1 MKVKVVGVE
10 FGVSISTAPSSWVK
24 ATARMDVELDN
35 PNDSTDEAFEK
46 AWNRVT
52 MLHSRHV
59 ASFVWSLHLQVRT
72 LLKIVRVCAGD
83 SNRSR
88 HIDTIFPNS

>member
-52 MLHSRHV
+52 KEVSE
-59 ASFVWSLHLQVRT
+59 QVKNFNVSVT
-72 LLKIVRVCAGD
+72 K
-83 SNRSR
+83 N
-88 HIDTIFPNS
+88 N